1 MSVTRKRISQVCSV
15 VAGAAVFL
23 PWYANAG
30 LVGADTVR
38 GISAGI
44 GRLLLV
50 VCIVTIALVQISWR
64 PAWIGAGFAGAIAV
78 REILNPSGIGSPD
91 PGLGLWIAAIASA
104 VAVVLLVWDMF
115 AGVRGNYGSGPDTG
129 EPPRRGLSGPLGRR
143 R

>member
-1 MSVTRKRISQVCSV
+1 M
-15 VAGAAVFL
+15 FL
-23 PWYANAG
+23 PWHINAG
-30 LVGADTVR
+30 FGGSDTVR
-38 GISAGI
+38 GINAGV
-44 GRLLLV
+44 GRLLLA
-50 VCIVTIALVQISWR
+50 VCIVTIALVQIGWR

-115 AGVRGNYGSGPDTG
+115 AGVRGSDGSDPDTG

-143 R
+143 Q